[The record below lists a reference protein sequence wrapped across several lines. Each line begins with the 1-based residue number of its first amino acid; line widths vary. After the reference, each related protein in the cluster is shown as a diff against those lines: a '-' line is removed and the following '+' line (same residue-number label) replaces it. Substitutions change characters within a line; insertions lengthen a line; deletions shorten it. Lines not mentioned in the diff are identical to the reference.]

1 MKVLTIFTVAL
12 MLFCGKAAV
21 AQQDTKAI
29 KPDTALARRNDKA
42 LPAYLAVK
50 DGLLKS
56 DSIAVAASAKV
67 LADELLKIRLR
78 SHVLQ
83 DLMNMKS
90 LRTHI
95 IAETNEMA
103 ATQNI
108 NQQRKH
114 FAEVS
119 KGFWELA
126 GRYRFIKETPVYYQQ
141 CPMTGV
147 TWVSDSKEIKNPY
160 YPKNMLTC
168 GAVKAQL

>member
-1 MKVLTIFTVAL
+1 MKVLKIGAVAL
-12 MLFCGKAAV
+12 MLFCGKAAM
-21 AQQDTKAI
+21 AQQDTTAM

-56 DSIAVAASAKV
+56 DSVAVAASAKI
-67 LADELLKIRLR
+67 LADELLRIRLR
-78 SHVLQ
+78 SRVLQ
-83 DLMNMKS
+83 DLMNMKA
-90 LRTHI
+90 LRTNI
-95 IAETNEMA
+95 IAETKAIAE
-103 ATQNI
+103 TKNI
-108 NQQRKH
+108 NKQREH
-114 FAEVS
+114 FANVS

>member
-1 MKVLTIFTVAL
+1 MKVLKMFTVAL
-12 MLFCGKAAV
+12 MLFCGKAAM
-21 AQQDTKAI
+21 AQQDTTTM

-50 DGLLKS
+50 DGLVKS
-56 DSIAVAASAKV
+56 DSVGVAAAAKV
-67 LADELLKIRLR
+67 LADELLRVRLR

-83 DLMNMKS
+83 DLMGMKA
-90 LRTHI
+90 LRTQI
-95 IAETNEMA
+95 IAETNAMA
-103 ATQNI
+103 ETKNI
-108 NQQRKH
+108 NKQREH
-114 FAEVS
+114 FANVS

-126 GRYRFIKETPVYYQQ
+126 GRYRFIKEKTIYYQQ